1 MVCAILLF
9 LHCWLDSF
17 NGSKYYQGFIKDE
30 RSNLV
35 YFDQSIFKFK
45 KHWSDSTGCCSIM
58 IRIQTLCNKCCCF
71 IRITICLTL
80 VISLVNYL
88 LLFRKIYMRIFN
100 LSRNEM
106 SRYFVARDIY
116 KNVIDP
122 IKKTLK
128 FFVAQFLFLLIKCRK
143 NIRNGRAIMLNCMYL
158 ITSNVYKLLHL

>member
-17 NGSKYYQGFIKDE
+17 NGSKHYQGFINNV
-30 RSNLV
+30 RSNIV
-35 YFDQSIFKFK
+35 YFEQSIFKFK
-45 KHWSDSTGCCSIM
+45 KHWSDSTDCCLIIIS
-58 IRIQTLCNKCCCF
+58 IQTLCTNFCCCL
-71 IRITICLTL
+71 RITICLTT

-122 IKKTLK
+122 IKKPWSSLSLNFC
-128 FFVAQFLFLLIKCRK
+128 FFLSNAEKTFVMAELLC
-143 NIRNGRAIMLNCMYL
+143 
-158 ITSNVYKLLHL
+158 

>member
-17 NGSKYYQGFIKDE
+17 NGSKYYQGFINNE

-35 YFDQSIFKFK
+35 YFDHSIFKFK
-45 KHWSDSTGCCSIM
+45 KHWSHSTDCCCSI
-58 IRIQTLCNKCCCF
+58 ITIIQRLCNKCCCF

-122 IKKTLK
+122 IKKPWSSLSLNFC
-128 FFVAQFLFLLIKCRK
+128 FFLSNAEKTFVMAELLC
-143 NIRNGRAIMLNCMYL
+143 
-158 ITSNVYKLLHL
+158 